1 MLNQEIKQN
10 PLWEKNQNF
19 YIIYKAQ
26 RLYWWA
32 LMLVC
37 LCICVIWYWC
47 IPVVCA
53 DMVPE
58 ESQCNFCCR
67 CACSVSAAPLDSRIY
82 VMCGLCFVMF
92 QSLFFFLYNSFSSSS
107 STAAGISGG
116 WDVNPA
122 TSTMTQPSSPSLTS
136 GQEGRSSCPAG

>member
-1 MLNQEIKQN
+1 MLNQKIKQN

-58 ESQCNFCCR
+58 ESQCNFCCK
-67 CACSVSAAPLDSRIY
+67 CACSVSAAPFDSRIY
-82 VMCGLCFVMF
+82 VMCGLCSVMF
-92 QSLFFFLYNSFSSSS
+92 QSLFVFIQFFQFIQFHSCRDFRGLRC
-107 STAAGISGG
+107 
-116 WDVNPA
+116 NPA